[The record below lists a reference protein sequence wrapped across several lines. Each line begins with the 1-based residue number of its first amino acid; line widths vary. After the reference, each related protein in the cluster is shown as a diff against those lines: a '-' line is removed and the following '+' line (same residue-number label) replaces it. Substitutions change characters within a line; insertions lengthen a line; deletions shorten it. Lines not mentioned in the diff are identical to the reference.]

1 MIRLVLAAV
10 LALAGIVALTRGTT
24 RTAGGKPVNLR
35 LIGASG
41 ITVGAILLA
50 SASTYRLDSGEAAV
64 FKKFGVRNQT
74 ITLAGNSN
82 AEGEDGAQVQTVT
95 SDNATVTYD
104 TTIRYSLNPG
114 ML

>member
-64 FKKFGVRNQT
+64 FKTFG
-74 ITLAGNSN
+74 
-82 AEGEDGAQVQTVT
+82 TVT
-95 SDNATVTYD
+95 GSDA
-104 TTIRYSLNPG
+104 SPG
-114 ML
+114 IGLKAP